1 MRNLSIVLIGCGIV
15 GALALAQ
22 PQPGRGGEPDPILQD
37 ATPVEQAILQ
47 RLDRIERGLF
57 RENST
62 LPRSTNDSLEQRL
75 EHLLIEVRGGGGAK
89 ADPPGR
95 LDNEPARIRDLDQD
109 LRELDRRVER
119 EIERPVELLTRRVAD
134 VEREVD
140 RLATNRDD
148 SREIESLRRSLG
160 RIERQIASIERRIR

>member
-1 MRNLSIVLIGCGIV
+1 MRNAIVVLCAGLAV
-15 GALALAQ
+15 GVMAMAQ
-22 PQPGRGGEPDPILQD
+22 PGPEGDQPDPILQT
-37 ATPVEQAILQ
+37 ATPVERAILQ

-57 RENST
+57 RENSI
-62 LPRSTNDSLEQRL
+62 LPRSVNDSLEQRL

-95 LDNEPARIRDLDQD
+95 LDNEAARVRDLDQD
-109 LRELDRRVER
+109 LRDLDQRVER
-119 EIERPVELLTRRVAD
+119 EIERPVEQLTRRVAD

-140 RLATNRDD
+140 RLTTNRDD
-148 SREIESLRRSLG
+148 SREIENLRRSLG